1 MKNSKSQICET
12 EVLTK
17 NIVFVDGIT
26 RVGKTM
32 LCNLLAYIRN
42 VSSPQMI
49 DPLEQLL
56 PMYATG
62 SIDRN
67 AVSAFL
73 RIYLNKQFYNF
84 KLSRDVNF
92 RYDDLTSVHNSYR
105 TKELFQ
111 NLHKADG
118 DAVIDELRNDA
129 DIFQFMTHDLMT
141 HYSLFKDLNIDV
153 KVLELM
159 RHPVDTVHSWYA
171 RGWGERFDND
181 DPRSGTTLYKYGDK
195 TIPHYVLGAED
206 QYLCLN
212 PMEKCIFMHN
222 RLINKTLIQYGQLSL
237 DEKSKI
243 LLLKF
248 EDILQQPSHQIEK
261 ICHFLDSEP
270 TEYIEKALH
279 DARLPRILNP
289 NAEQEKKLMF
299 IKDNCN
305 DTLFQELLSLS
316 SQYEANCYN
325 MES

>member
-1 MKNSKSQICET
+1 MKKSESQISET

-32 LCNLLAYIRN
+32 LCNVLAYIRN
-42 VSSPQMI
+42 VSPSQMI

-62 SIDRN
+62 HIDRN

-92 RYDDLTSVHNSYR
+92 RYNDLTSVHNSYR

-141 HYSLFKDLNIDV
+141 HYSLFKDLIFIIFFSIFAINADLFP
-153 KVLELM
+153 K
-159 RHPVDTVHSWYA
+159 
-171 RGWGERFDND
+171 GRFMYFI
-181 DPRSGTTLYKYGDK
+181 GLFLTKL
-195 TIPHYVLGAED
+195 
-206 QYLCLN
+206 
-212 PMEKCIFMHN
+212 FF
-222 RLINKTLIQYGQLSL
+222 LS
-237 DEKSKI
+237 
-243 LLLKF
+243 
-248 EDILQQPSHQIEK
+248 IE
-261 ICHFLDSEP
+261 P
-270 TEYIEKALH
+270 
-279 DARLPRILNP
+279 
-289 NAEQEKKLMF
+289 
-299 IKDNCN
+299 
-305 DTLFQELLSLS
+305 
-316 SQYEANCYN
+316 
-325 MES
+325 